1 MKKNLLLTG
10 ALAFFAFTSLHAQMA
25 IEVAVG
31 KKVDGQIE
39 RIIKECK
46 TTPTTQFAIKNATP
60 NFVKVL
66 IDCEDAAVVAEDLQ
80 AEGFHATNIDG
91 KLVTAEVKAE
101 YLATLAERED
111 VVRIEKARQF
121 QSFMTEARELT
132 GVDLLHNGTDLET
145 PFTGKGVIL
154 GVVDQGF
161 EYKHIAFMD
170 DKNKSRVR
178 AVWNRY
184 KGSAATTAIPNGGD
198 GMNDSHGHATHV
210 TGIAAGSKIEENNYY
225 GIAPNAEI
233 IMIPS
238 NFADAEVV
246 EDVKYIKEFAEAE
259 GKPWVINMS
268 FGGLLGPHDGTASS
282 DRAIEKLLGPGA
294 LVAAAMGNEGDEKV
308 HASYTFTT
316 DGETK
321 YLLIDPNSCPEGIT
335 AIDIWG
341 QAADARVHLTVKP
354 FVYTAS
360 GQFDYKNSS
369 FWASCSYTSA
379 EINPYNKKE
388 HYDIRASVESIT
400 NGKFGIAIT
409 GDAGQTFHAWTN
421 PGYGAFTQPIGLNK
435 SKFVPGDCKY
445 CVSEGGATIPSAI
458 AVGSYNSASTWYSE
472 ANKATVGS
480 SGGNLSTVGAISYF
494 SNSGPSLDGQEK
506 PTVIA
511 PGAYVKSAISKYTAG
526 FNVKDPNI
534 TSIVTRGVN
543 KYYYSAMMGTS
554 MATPVVSGVLALWL
568 EAYNELSP
576 TQAKEVMKKTSKK
589 DRYTDYAEWS
599 DNAGY
604 GKLDA
609 YEGLKEVLKLAET
622 SGINDMLNSEAP
634 VTLSK
639 GLAEW
644 KVLFNNDESYAN
656 ISLYSANGQLVS
668 TKVLN
673 NLQRGDEEVVSL
685 ADLAPGVYLISIN
698 TTASHMTRKV
708 MVK

>member
-25 IEVAVG
+25 IEVGVG

-39 RIIKECK
+39 RIMKECK
-46 TTPTTQFAIKNATP
+46 ATQGSGLTIKSATS
-60 NFVKVL
+60 NLVKVL
-66 IDCEDAAVVAEDLQ
+66 IDCEDAAVLAEELQ

-91 KLVTAEVKAE
+91 QLVTAEVEAG
-101 YLATLAERED
+101 YLAALAERDD
-111 VVRIEKARQF
+111 VLRIEKSRQF
-121 QSFMTEARELT
+121 QSFMTEARDFT
-132 GVDLLHNGTDLET
+132 GVDLVHNGTGLET

-154 GVVDQGF
+154 GVIDQGF

-170 DKNKSRVR
+170 STSKSRVR

-184 KGSAATTAIPNGGD
+184 KGSAATKTIPSGGD
-198 GMNDSHGHATHV
+198 GMDADGHATHV
-210 TGIAAGSKIEENNYY
+210 TGIAAGSKIKENNYY
-225 GIAPNAEI
+225 GVAPDAEI
-233 IMIPS
+233 IMISS
-238 NFADAEVV
+238 NFDDAEVV

-268 FGGLLGPHDGTASS
+268 FGGLMGPHDGTASS
-282 DRAIEKLLGPGA
+282 DRAIEKLLGPGG
-294 LVAAAMGNEGDEKV
+294 LVAAAMGNEGESKV

-321 YLLIDPNSCPEGIT
+321 YVLVDHNECYEGM
-335 AIDIWG
+335 AVLDLWG
-341 QAADARVHLTVKP
+341 QAADARVHLSVKP
-354 FVYTAS
+354 FIYTAS
-360 GQFDYKNSS
+360 GQFDYKTTSYWNNLSYSS
-369 FWASCSYTSA
+369 G

-388 HYDIRASVESIT
+388 HYEFRVMVDNISSGT
-400 NGKFGIAIT
+400 FGLAIT
-409 GDAGQTFHAWTN
+409 GDAGQTFHIWAN
-421 PGYGAFTQPIGLNK
+421 PNYGGFKQPVGINK
-435 SKFVPGDCKY
+435 SKFIPGDCKY
-445 CVSEGGATIPSAI
+445 SVSEGGATIPSAI

-472 ANKATVGS
+472 ASKATVGINA
-480 SGGNLSTVGAISYF
+480 GNLNKVGEISYF
-494 SNSGPSLDGQEK
+494 SNSGPSLDGGEK
-506 PTVIA
+506 PTVVA
-511 PGAYVKSAISKYTAG
+511 PGAFVKSAISKYSPG
-526 FNVKDPNI
+526 FNAKDSYI
-534 TSIVTRGVN
+534 TSIVTRGVST

-568 EAYNELSP
+568 EAYNELTP
-576 TQAKEVMKKTSKK
+576 AQAKEVMKKTSKK

-656 ISLYSANGQLVS
+656 ISLYSANGQLVN

-685 ADLAPGVYLISIN
+685 AGLAPGVYLISIN